1 MAAAAPAPAPISGG
15 ASHAED
21 GGAAGE
27 RAGAG
32 VDDGGHAGE
41 RSAATDGGGVD
52 GRGCRRPAAGRVG
65 NDQCEKNGSRKTN
78 AKQKKNKIS
87 FCRIITY

>member
-65 NDQCEKNGSRKTN
+65 ERPMREKRIQKNKRQT
-78 AKQKKNKIS
+78 KKNKIS

>member
-1 MAAAAPAPAPISGG
+1 MLRTAAPQASGREPALMTVATRASGRPQRTAAAWTEGG
-15 ASHAED
+15 AV
-21 GGAAGE
+21 GRRQAAW
-27 RAGAG
+27 
-32 VDDGGHAGE
+32 
-41 RSAATDGGGVD
+41 
-52 GRGCRRPAAGRVG
+52 G